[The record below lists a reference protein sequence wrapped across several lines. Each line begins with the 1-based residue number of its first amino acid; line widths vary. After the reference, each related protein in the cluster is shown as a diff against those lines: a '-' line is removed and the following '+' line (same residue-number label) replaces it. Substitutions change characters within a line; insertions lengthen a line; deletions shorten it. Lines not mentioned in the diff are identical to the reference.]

1 MGVKGL
7 SRLAEK
13 AVRSEAPPMERIEPS
28 PVYELVVERIRR
40 AIHIG
45 TYVPGDR
52 LPPERALAEQLGV
65 SRTTVRE
72 AIRVL
77 EGQGYVE
84 IRRGAAGGVIM
95 LDRGQTEERLG
106 LIIRERLPELEEIV
120 DFRIAV
126 ECRAARLAALR
137 RTALDLKKLAAAV
150 ETMKRSLEGST
161 FRAADSAF
169 HLGVAEA
176 ARNKWM
182 RKAIEDARIAI
193 LLPFDKVADHV
204 FRTAQLQHNQILDAI
219 RRQDPD
225 AAEKATEKHIEIT
238 RRDLRQTASAVHR

>member
-7 SRLAEK
+7 NRIAER
-13 AVRSEAPPMERIEPS
+13 AIRSEAPPMERIEPS

-84 IRRGAAGGVIM
+84 TRRGSTGGLTVK
-95 LDRGQTEERLG
+95 R
-106 LIIRERLPELEEIV
+106 
-120 DFRIAV
+120 
-126 ECRAARLAALR
+126 RA
-137 RTALDLKKLAAAV
+137 
-150 ETMKRSLEGST
+150 
-161 FRAADSAF
+161 
-169 HLGVAEA
+169 
-176 ARNKWM
+176 
-182 RKAIEDARIAI
+182 
-193 LLPFDKVADHV
+193 
-204 FRTAQLQHNQILDAI
+204 
-219 RRQDPD
+219 
-225 AAEKATEKHIEIT
+225 
-238 RRDLRQTASAVHR
+238 

>member
-1 MGVKGL
+1 MGVKVPNQP
-7 SRLAEK
+7 AEK
-13 AVRSEAPPMERIEPS
+13 GVRPEAPPMERIEPS

-52 LPPERALAEQLGV
+52 LPPERTLAEQLGV

-84 IRRGAAGGVIM
+84 IRRGATGGVIM

-126 ECRAARLAALR
+126 ESRAARLAALR
-137 RTALDLKKLAAAV
+137 RTAADLKKLAA
-150 ETMKRSLEGST
+150 
-161 FRAADSAF
+161 
-169 HLGVAEA
+169 
-176 ARNKWM
+176 
-182 RKAIEDARIAI
+182 
-193 LLPFDKVADHV
+193 
-204 FRTAQLQHNQILDAI
+204 
-219 RRQDPD
+219 
-225 AAEKATEKHIEIT
+225 
-238 RRDLRQTASAVHR
+238 

>member
-7 SRLAEK
+7 KQPHDA
-13 AVRSEAPPMERIEPS
+13 AIRSEAPPMKRIEPS

-40 AIHIG
+40 ALHIG
-45 TYVPGDR
+45 SYVPGDR

-77 EGQGYVE
+77 EGEGYVE
-84 IRRGAAGGVIM
+84 SRRGATGGVIL
-95 LDRGQTEERLG
+95 LDRGQTEERMG
-106 LIIRERLPELEEIV
+106 PIIRERLPELEEIV

-137 RTALDLKKLAAAV
+137 RTDEDLEKLAAALT
-150 ETMKRSLEGST
+150 TMQHGLEGST
-161 FRAADSAF
+161 FRAADTAF

-176 ARNKWM
+176 ARNGWM
-182 RKAIEDARIAI
+182 RRAIEDARVAM

-204 FRTAQLQHNQILDAI
+204 FRTAQLQHTEILDAI

-225 AAEKATEKHIEIT
+225 AAEKATESHIEIA
-238 RRDLRQTASAVHR
+238 RRDLRQTAAAAR